1 MWIVRLALARP
12 YTFIVLA
19 LLLVLITPV
28 VILRTPTDIFPN
40 INIPVVSVVWAYA
53 GLPPAQMA
61 DRITSAYER
70 GLTTL
75 VSNIEHIESQSLN
88 GVSVIKVFLQPSGSV
103 DQAIPEVMAEAQVM
117 LKQLPPGITPP
128 LVIAYN
134 ASSVPILQL
143 GLSGQG
149 LSEQQLNDYGVNF
162 IRPALATVEGASI
175 PLPYGGKVRQIMV
188 DIDSQL
194 LFSKGL
200 SPMDVVNAINAQN
213 IVLPSGTVKI
223 GPTEYNV
230 ALNATPATMEEL
242 NHIPVASVKGSIVR
256 LRDVAHVRDG
266 YAVQQNVVRQDG
278 QRGALLSVQKSGNAS
293 TLAIVAA
300 IRAALPKIAATLP
313 PELEIRPLFDQ
324 SLFIRASLKGVL
336 REAFIAALLTASMI
350 LLFLGSW
357 RSTLIVAVS
366 IPLSIL
372 ASLAILSALGETI
385 NIMTLG
391 GFALSV
397 GILVDD
403 ATVTIEN
410 VRRHLAMGKEVRQAI
425 LDDAAQIALP
435 AFVSTLSISIV
446 FVPMFFL
453 TGVARYLFVPLAEA
467 VVFALWSSY
476 FLSRTLVPTLML
488 YLIESERLAAGRSAS
503 GRPPGAFA
511 RLHERFERGFD
522 ALRERYAGL
531 LAFCLERRGHFAG
544 LFLLFCLASLLLLP
558 LLGQDFFPSVDA
570 GQFQLH
576 IRAKTGTRIEET
588 AKLADQVEREIR
600 RLIPARDLGGI
611 LDNIGLPTSGINLS
625 YSNSG
630 TIGSA
635 DAQIGVSLQAKH
647 RPTPSYVQL
656 LRERLSKAFPGT
668 SFYFQPADIVSQIL
682 NFGLPAAI
690 DVQVSGAD
698 LRGNFEAAS
707 RIADLIRA
715 VPGAVDVHLQ
725 QAIDQ
730 PLLHID
736 VDRIKAE
743 GMGLAERDVANAV
756 LTALSSSLQTS
767 PSYWLDPRNGV
778 VYPLAVQT
786 PQYALDSLDGL
797 STLPVSLPGSGAAPQ
812 LLTNLT
818 TMQPTAEPAV
828 VSHYDIRPVVD
839 VYANVEG
846 RDLGGVASDIQKI
859 TSAARSKLP
868 RGSGLVTRGQ
878 VATMRSSFQGLFFG
892 LLFAIAL
899 VYLLIVVNFQSWTEA
914 FVIIT
919 ALPAALAGI
928 CWMLYLTRTT
938 LSVPAL
944 MGTIMSM
951 GVATANSVLIITFA
965 NERFAETKDGARS
978 ALEAGS
984 TRLRPVMMTA
994 LAMIIGMAPMALGLG
1009 EGGEQN
1015 APLGRAVIGG
1025 LLFATAATLLFVPVV
1040 FALAHRERL

>member
-12 YTFIVLA
+12 YTFVVLA
-19 LLLVLITPV
+19 LLLFLITPV

-40 INIPVVSVVWAYA
+40 IDIPVVSVVWAYA
-53 GLPPAQMA
+53 GLPPSEMA
-61 DRITSAYER
+61 ERITSAYER

-75 VSNIEHIESQSLN
+75 VGNIEHIESQSLN
-88 GVSVIKVFLQPSGSV
+88 GVSVIKIFLQPSGSM
-103 DQAIPEVMAEAQVM
+103 DQAISQAIAEAQVM

-134 ASSVPILQL
+134 ASSVPVLQL

-162 IRPALATVEGASI
+162 IRPALATVPGASI

-188 DIDSQL
+188 DIDSHL
-194 LFSKGL
+194 LISKGL
-200 SPMDVVNAINAQN
+200 SPMDVVNAVNAQN
-213 IVLPSGTVKI
+213 IALPSGTVKI
-223 GPTEYNV
+223 GATEYNV
-230 ALNATPATMEEL
+230 ALNATPSNMEEL
-242 NHIPVASVKGSIVR
+242 NHIPVKTVNGSIIR

-266 YAVQQNVVRQDG
+266 YAVQQNIVRQDG
-278 QRGALLSVQKSGNAS
+278 QRGALLTVQKSGNAS
-293 TLAIVAA
+293 TLSIVAA
-300 IRAALPKIAATLP
+300 IRAALPRIATTLP

-324 SLFIRASLKGVL
+324 SLFIRASLQGVL
-336 REAFIAALLTASMI
+336 REAFIAALLTAAMI

-357 RSTLIVAVS
+357 RSTLIIAVS

-425 LDDAAQIALP
+425 LDDAQQIALP

-488 YLIESERLAAGRSAS
+488 YLIESERRATGRADP
-503 GRPPGAFA
+503 GRRPGAFA
-511 RLHERFERGFD
+511 RLHARFERGFD
-522 ALRERYAGL
+522 ALRERYTGL
-531 LAFCLERRGHFAG
+531 LGLGLERPGPFGG
-544 LFLLFCLASLLLLP
+544 LFLLFCLSSLLLLP

-576 IRAKTGTRIEET
+576 MRAKTGTRIEET
-588 AKLADQVEREIR
+588 AKLADQVENEIR
-600 RLIPARDLGGI
+600 RLIPPREMGGI

-630 TIGSA
+630 TVGTM

-647 RPTPSYVQL
+647 RPTSTYVQL
-656 LRERLSKAFPGT
+656 LRERLPKAFPGT

-690 DVQVSGAD
+690 DVQVAGAD
-698 LRGNFEAAS
+698 LAANFEAAS
-707 RIADLIRA
+707 RIADRIRS

-725 QAIDQ
+725 QALDQ
-730 PLLHID
+730 PLLKIN
-736 VDRIKAE
+736 VDRIRAE
-743 GMGLAERDVANAV
+743 GMGLTEGAVANAV
-756 LTALSSSLQTS
+756 LTSLSSSLQTS
-767 PSYWLDPRNGV
+767 PSYWLDPKNGV

-786 PQYALDSLDGL
+786 PQYALDSIDSLR
-797 STLPVSLPGSGAAPQ
+797 SLPVSLPGSGTAPQ

-818 TMQPTAEPAV
+818 AMQLTAEPAV

-846 RDLGGVASDIQKI
+846 RDLGGVAADIGRI
-859 TSAARSKLP
+859 TSAEQSKLP

-928 CWMLYLTRTT
+928 CWTLYLTRTT

-944 MGTIMSM
+944 MGTVMSV
-951 GVATANSVLIITFA
+951 GVATANSVLVITFA
-965 NERFAETKDGARS
+965 NERFEETKDALRS

-984 TRLRPVMMTA
+984 TRLRPVIMTA
-994 LAMIIGMAPMALGLG
+994 LAMIIGMVPMALGLG

-1025 LLFATAATLLFVPVV
+1025 LLFATAATLFFVPVV
-1040 FALAHRERL
+1040 FAVVHRNRT